1 MAAALAT
8 MVIQGRSGRRYSISV
23 YLNDTTNNLARFDEA
38 KIAVAGSADNF
49 QVKEACSIIDI
60 CLTSDLATPTHLQI
74 QRNGTPTG
82 DILDCTAQ
90 LASVVS
96 RPSPIC
102 PLAPGDKISIMQI
115 A

>member
-8 MVIQGRSGRRYSISV
+8 VKLSGKSGRVYAVSM
-23 YLNDTTNNLARFDEA
+23 YLNDTTNNLARFDES
-38 KIAVAGSADNF
+38 KIAVAGSADHYI
-49 QVKEACSIIDI
+49 VKEPSSITDV

-90 LASVVS
+90 LASVMH

-102 PLAPGDKISIMQI
+102 PFNAGDKLMIMQI